1 MSHLTKQ
8 QRAKLKKMLEDAQ
21 KDVNSRLSQNGHYG
35 MEESLRDNTGEL
47 STMDN
52 HPADLGS
59 ELFERGK
66 DIALIEQNELM
77 LTRINGALQAI
88 DDGSYGTC
96 ITCGQPISFER
107 LSVIPETLY
116 CKEHSPQSFVSA
128 SRPIEEH
135 FLAPPF
141 GRTSLDEHDDQNGFD
156 GEDTWQIVESYG
168 TSNSPAFAEE
178 SEVDDYNDMEI
189 EASSELDGFVEPFES
204 FIATDIYGEKVFFY
218 RNGVYRKMMSS
229 TEDLDSEDSL
239 GTGSN
244 TY

>member
-1 MSHLTKQ
+1 MPHLTNE
-8 QRAKLKKMLEDAQ
+8 QRAELKAKLEAAR
-21 KDVNSRLSQNGHYG
+21 KDLNSRLSQNDHYG

-47 STMDN
+47 SNIDN

-59 ELFERGK
+59 EMYERGK

-77 LTRINGALQAI
+77 LTRIEGALQAME
-88 DDGSYGTC
+88 DGSYGVC
-96 ITCGQPISFER
+96 ITCGKPISYER
-107 LSVIPETLY
+107 LGAIPETLY
-116 CKEHSPQSFVSA
+116 CKDHSPQSFVSA
-128 SRPIEEH
+128 ARPVEEQ

-141 GRTSLDEHDDQNGFD
+141 GRTSLDEHDDETEFD
-156 GEDTWQIVESYG
+156 GEDSWQIVESYG

-218 RNGVYRKMMSS
+218 RNGVYRKMMSA

>member
-21 KDVNSRLSQNGHYG
+21 KDVNSRLSRNDHYG

-77 LTRINGALQAI
+77 LTRIEGALQAI
-88 DDGSYGTC
+88 DEGSYGIC
-96 ITCGQPISFER
+96 ITCGEPISFER

-128 SRPIEEH
+128 ARPIEEQ

-156 GEDTWQIVESYG
+156 GEDAWQIVESYG

-189 EASSELDGFVEPFES
+189 EASSEIDGCVEPFES
-204 FIATDIYGEKVFFY
+204 FVCTDIYGEKVFFY
-218 RNGVYRKMMSS
+218 RNGVYRKMMSA